1 MKEVLNYRKGF
12 FHSDSLPPY
21 VYIVLLR
28 ELYSVIGKEMEQ
40 DEKMMLGKGIV
51 AFVMSMLIVCLVG
64 NLFLIENCAAA
75 GKTIYVDD
83 SNTAGP
89 WNGTQDYPYKTIHD
103 AIAAANTGDT
113 VSVLNGTYNENVVI
127 TKNLT
132 LIGENRDTTF
142 IDGGGNGHVVNAH
155 GTSDSE
161 IYVHISRL
169 TLINSGGSGFD
180 CVTFSYVT
188 TSEIA
193 DNKIL
198 NSQEGEGISLDHCD
212 AITVSNN
219 LITNN
224 KVAGISVTASDENII
239 ENNIIQNNQKG
250 IHLASFSMNNQII
263 SNTISDNSVYG
274 IYVFQ
279 SSSNLFT
286 RNNLWGNSQNAQDSS
301 TNSWSSNGQGNYW
314 SDYNKYDNNSDG
326 IGDMPYA
333 IQGGN
338 NIDEY
343 PLGYFKQPEQPG
355 GGNQQPIA
363 VSLSISRTSANFGD
377 LISFTGQGID
387 LDGSIVGYNWRSSLN
402 GILSIEQSFS
412 TSILSIGV
420 HTIYFKVMDN
430 ATAWSTEKTA
440 TITINSAV
448 NLAPTA
454 YIDEI
459 TPNPAKQRET
469 VLFQGHGTDEDGSI
483 IAYKWL
489 SNKDGVISTASSF
502 SKTDLSLGTH
512 TIYFQVKDNTEWSP
526 QAIRT
531 LVIEKNSSSG
541 NPDNQAPVAEIG
553 GPYQG
558 IVNGMIMFDGSG
570 SHDEEGAI
578 VGYWNFGDNS
588 SGAGLSPTHTYT
600 APGTYTVTLTVTDKD
615 GDSTMASTSVAITQS
630 NSHGNN
636 AEGFSAFDL
645 EIPFPII
652 IIVVFL
658 SVLGVIIGFIRRMK
672 RG

>member
-1 MKEVLNYRKGF
+1 MKEAFNHRKGF

-21 VYIVLLR
+21 FYIVLLR
-28 ELYSVIGKEMEQ
+28 ELDSVVAKEMER
-40 DEKMMLGKGIV
+40 DETMILGKGIV

-64 NLFLIENCAAA
+64 NLFLIENCPAA
-75 GKTIYVDD
+75 GTTIYVDD

-89 WNGTQDYPYKTIHD
+89 WNGTQNYPYKTIHEGITV
-103 AIAAANTGDT
+103 ASAGDT
-113 VSVLNGTYNENVVI
+113 VSVLSGTYNENVVI
-127 TKNLT
+127 TKDLT
-132 LIGENRDTTF
+132 LVGENKDTTY

-161 IYVHISRL
+161 IHVHISRL
-169 TLINSGGSGFD
+169 TLRNAGGSGFD

-212 AITVSNN
+212 AITVRNN

-224 KVAGISVTASDENII
+224 DAAGISLTVSNQNII

-250 IHLASFSMNNQII
+250 IHLASFSMNNQMT
-263 SNTISDNSVYG
+263 SNTIRDNSVYG
-274 IYVFQ
+274 VYVFQ

-286 RNNLWGNSQNAQDSS
+286 QNDLSGNSQNAQDSS

-314 SDYNKYDNNSDG
+314 RDYNKYDNNSDG
-326 IGDMPYA
+326 IGDTPYP
-333 IQGGN
+333 IPGGN

-363 VSLSISRTSANFGD
+363 VSLSISKTSANFGE

-387 LDGSIVGYNWRSSLN
+387 SDGSIVGYNWRSNLN
-402 GILSIEQSFS
+402 GTLSTAQSFS
-412 TSILSIGV
+412 TSTLSIGT
-420 HTIYFKVMDN
+420 HTIYFKVQDN
-430 ATAWSTEKTA
+430 NGAWSIDKTA
-440 TITINSAV
+440 SITINPLTI
-448 NLAPTA
+448 NIPTA

-459 TPNPAKQRET
+459 TPNPAKQREA
-469 VLFQGHGTDEDGSI
+469 VLFRGHGTDEDGSI

-489 SNKDGVISTASSF
+489 SSKDGVISTASSF
-502 SKTDLSLGTH
+502 SKTNLSLGTH

-531 LVIEKNSSSG
+531 LVIEKNFSSG
-541 NPDNQAPVAEIG
+541 NPDNLAPIADVG
-553 GPYQG
+553 GSYQG
-558 IVNGMIMFDGSG
+558 IVNGVIMFDGSG
-570 SHDEEGAI
+570 SYDEEGAI

-588 SGAGLSPTHTYT
+588 SGTGLSPTHVYT
-600 APGTYTVTLTVTDKD
+600 APGTYIVTLTVTDED
-615 GDSTMASTSVAITQS
+615 GDSTTASTSVAITQS
-630 NSHGNN
+630 TSQGNN
-636 AEGFSAFDL
+636 AEGFSVFDL

-658 SVLGVIIGFIRRMK
+658 SVLGVIIGFILRMK

>member
-1 MKEVLNYRKGF
+1 LKEAFNHRKGF

-21 VYIVLLR
+21 FYIVLLR
-28 ELYSVIGKEMEQ
+28 ELDSVVAKEMER
-40 DEKMMLGKGIV
+40 DETMILGKGIV

-64 NLFLIENCAAA
+64 NLFLIENCPAA
-75 GKTIYVDD
+75 GTTIYVDD

-89 WNGTQDYPYKTIHD
+89 WNGTQNYPYKTIHEGITV
-103 AIAAANTGDT
+103 ASAGDT
-113 VSVLNGTYNENVVI
+113 VSVLSGTYNENVVI
-127 TKNLT
+127 TKDLT
-132 LIGENRDTTF
+132 LVGENKDTTY

-161 IYVHISRL
+161 IHVHISRL
-169 TLINSGGSGFD
+169 TLRNAGGSGFD

-212 AITVSNN
+212 AITVRNN

-224 KVAGISVTASDENII
+224 DAAGISLTVSNQNII

-250 IHLASFSMNNQII
+250 IHLASFSMNNQMT
-263 SNTISDNSVYG
+263 SNTIRDNSVYG
-274 IYVFQ
+274 VYVFQ

-286 RNNLWGNSQNAQDSS
+286 QNDLSGNSQNAQDSS

-314 SDYNKYDNNSDG
+314 RDYNKYDNNSDG
-326 IGDMPYA
+326 IGDTPYP
-333 IQGGN
+333 IPGGN

-355 GGNQQPIA
+355 GGNQQPIV
-363 VSLSISRTSANFGD
+363 VSLSISKTSANFGE

-387 LDGSIVGYNWRSSLN
+387 SDGSIVGYNWRSNLN
-402 GILSIEQSFS
+402 GTLSTAQSFS
-412 TSILSIGV
+412 TSTLSIGT
-420 HTIYFKVMDN
+420 HTIYFKVQDN
-430 ATAWSTEKTA
+430 NGAWSIDKTA
-440 TITINSAV
+440 SITINPLTI
-448 NLAPTA
+448 NIPTA

-459 TPNPAKQRET
+459 TPNPAKQREA
-469 VLFQGHGTDEDGSI
+469 VLFRGHGTDEDGSI

-489 SNKDGVISTASSF
+489 SSKDGVISTASSF
-502 SKTDLSLGTH
+502 SKTNLSLGTH

-531 LVIEKNSSSG
+531 LVIEKNFSSG
-541 NPDNQAPVAEIG
+541 NPDNLAPIADVG
-553 GPYQG
+553 GSYQG
-558 IVNGMIMFDGSG
+558 IVNGVIMFDGSG
-570 SHDEEGAI
+570 SYDEEGAI

-588 SGAGLSPTHTYT
+588 SGTGLSPTHVYT
-600 APGTYTVTLTVTDKD
+600 APGTYIVTLTVTDED
-615 GDSTMASTSVAITQS
+615 GDSTTASTSVAITQS
-630 NSHGNN
+630 TSQGNN
-636 AEGFSAFDL
+636 AEGFSVFDL

-658 SVLGVIIGFIRRMK
+658 SVLGVIIGFILRMK